1 MCRSTTSWADLLTVS
16 SGSDLAP
23 CACVEVGQRLS
34 EARRR
39 RNLTLVD
46 IARSTKIPVHY
57 LEAIERDDVDH
68 MPRGFFARAF
78 VRTYATEVGLNP
90 SELLD
95 SVDQPEVAEPDPNM
109 PSPAEAIDE
118 PASVRWPLFV
128 IPVVAVCG
136 LYYLGFT
143 RTGTTSEAP
152 QVAAEIP
159 MAPADPIEPAA
170 AAFPRAAAD
179 VELQIRSTGGCIVTV
194 TADGRPISS
203 EATPPGSALVLKAR
217 GEVVLRVGDS
227 SACAPVVKPSG
238 TAKIERR
245 PRIDATRPSSVAV
258 AHVADQPSVTA
269 APVVEPTPAASDELV
284 SEPDLAAPPEAGAQF

>member
-1 MCRSTTSWADLLTVS
+1 M
-16 SGSDLAP
+16 
-23 CACVEVGQRLS
+23 EVGQRLS

-78 VRTYATEVGLNP
+78 VRTYATEVGVNP

-95 SVDQPEVAEPDPNM
+95 SVDQPEVAEPDPNI
-109 PSPAEAIDE
+109 PSVPAPVDE
-118 PASVRWPLFV
+118 PASMMRWLLLV
-128 IPVVAVCG
+128 IPVAAVCG
-136 LYYLGFT
+136 LYYLEFGPAKA
-143 RTGTTSEAP
+143 TSEAP

-159 MAPADPIEPAA
+159 VAPADRIEPAA

-179 VELQIRSTGGCIVTV
+179 VELQIQSTGGCIVTA

-203 EATPPGSALVLKAR
+203 EATPPGEAFVLKAR

-227 SACAPVVKPSG
+227 SACAPVVRPSG
-238 TAKIERR
+238 TVKTERR
-245 PRIDATRPSSVAV
+245 ARIDAARRSSVAV
-258 AHVADQPSVTA
+258 AQVADQPSVA
-269 APVVEPTPAASDELV
+269 ATPVVEPTPAASDEFIP
-284 SEPDLAAPPEAGAQF
+284 EPDQPAPPATGAQF